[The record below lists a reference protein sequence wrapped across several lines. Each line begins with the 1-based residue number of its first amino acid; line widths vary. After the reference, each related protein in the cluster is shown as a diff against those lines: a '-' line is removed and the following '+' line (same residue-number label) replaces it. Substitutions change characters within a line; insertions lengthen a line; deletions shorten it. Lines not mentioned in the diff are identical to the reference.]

1 MEKSSLQKSTNLL
14 GIIQRSD
21 KDTAELSEILK
32 FLLGRRSDKDTA
44 ELSEILKF
52 LLGIHFCVRGK

>member
-1 MEKSSLQKSTNLL
+1 MLKWRKAVYKKSTNLL

-32 FLLGRRSDKDTA
+32 FLLG
-44 ELSEILKF
+44 
-52 LLGIHFCVRGK
+52 IHFL